1 MSRTMWLATIA
12 LVCTAVSAY
21 GQDEDDS
28 ESNIV
33 HLRDGMVS
41 FNHDPHCAACRAFLT
56 GYTAGDST
64 NAPSCSCGAGTGDG
78 GTMGAAG
85 TGEAGGPMASD
96 YQDLLA
102 SDFGAGLG
110 YESAAPGMVGDF
122 FGGGYQIRAD
132 EFRTFQPGYF
142 NVPVAGGDRRYK
154 IAENNSPFPV
164 DRAFFNFNHFHNA
177 LKTSDGRDANLDRGV
192 LGLEKTF
199 FDQWWSCEFRM
210 PFVSGLNGDQ
220 ILSSP
225 IANNVSG
232 ETGNFGM
239 ALKRLLYRDATLAA
253 SIGLGVV
260 LPTGSDGRIFSFPG
274 ARLPAIE
281 IDNKAYYLQPFA
293 GVWWLPSDQSFC
305 QLAVQADFDAR
316 GNPVIVDQTRAGT
329 IQDQTL
335 LFLDASYGYWLM
347 HDPYGDGIVTGIA
360 PMIELHYT
368 GTLQDSDLIDFGQIV
383 GGGSTDTNNITNP
396 NNRQNVLNLTGAL
409 RLELA
414 GTSFLTFAGVVPL
427 RTDDKLFDAEFSAQY
442 VRYY

>member
-1 MSRTMWLATIA
+1 MSRTILLAAIA
-12 LVCTAVSAY
+12 VLGTVAPGYSQTEDDS
-21 GQDEDDS
+21 DDS

-41 FNHDPHCAACRAFLT
+41 FGHDPHCAGCRAFLT
-56 GYTAGDST
+56 GYGTAESMSS
-64 NAPSCSCGAGTGDG
+64 PSCSCGAGTGDG
-78 GTMGAAG
+78 GTMDMGG
-85 TGEAGGPMASD
+85 TGGPVAND
-96 YQDLLA
+96 YQELLA

-122 FGGGYQIRAD
+122 FGGGYQLRAD
-132 EFRTFQPGYF
+132 EFRTFQPDYF
-142 NVPVAGGDRRYK
+142 NTSVAGADRRYK

-177 LKTSDGRDANLDRGV
+177 LRTADGREANLDRGV

-199 FDQWWSCEFRM
+199 LDQWWSCEFRL

-220 ILSSP
+220 ILNSP
-225 IANNVSG
+225 VANNVSG
-232 ETGNFGM
+232 EMGNFGLAM
-239 ALKRLLYRDATLAA
+239 KRLLYRDATLAA
-253 SIGLGVV
+253 SVGLGVV
-260 LPTGSDGRIFSFPG
+260 LPTGSDARVFSFPG
-274 ARLPAIE
+274 DPLPDIE
-281 IDNKAYYLQPFA
+281 IDNEAYYLQPFA
-293 GVWWLPSDQSFC
+293 GVWWMPSDQSFC

-316 GNPVIVDQTRAGT
+316 GNPVIVDQTLVGT

-347 HDPYGDGIVTGIA
+347 HDPYGEGIVTGIA

-368 GTLQDSDLIDFGQIV
+368 STLQDTDVVDFGRFV
-383 GGGSTDTNNITNP
+383 GGGSTDTNSVTNP
-396 NNRQNVLNLTGAL
+396 NNRQNILNMTGAL

-427 RTDDKLFDAEFSAQY
+427 RSDEKLFDAEFSAQF
-442 VRYY
+442 VQYY